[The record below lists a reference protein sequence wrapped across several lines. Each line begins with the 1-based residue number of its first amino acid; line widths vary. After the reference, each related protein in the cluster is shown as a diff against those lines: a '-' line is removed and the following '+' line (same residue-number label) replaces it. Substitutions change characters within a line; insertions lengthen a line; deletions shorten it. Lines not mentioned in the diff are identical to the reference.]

1 MNDFAHKNSETRVKH
16 QRKFRILFVSALVL
30 CAICLCI
37 FAGCASDESEESST
51 TDQTENTKSSERTE
65 ATMPNTADITTF
77 NDFGI
82 ALFKQID
89 DSTSNTCISPL
100 SVEYALG
107 MTANGAEGQTRV
119 QMEEVLG
126 ASVDGINDMLSDLRT
141 TTQEQT
147 DESASTQTEPDDE
160 ETITEPLHIANSLW
174 IKDSFDVKDSF
185 LQTNTKYYDAGI
197 FQTPFDSSTV
207 NDINQWVNDN
217 TDGMINRIVDE
228 LSPNGVMYLINALAF
243 EATWVNPYD
252 PSDVYT
258 GTFTTEDNKE
268 QEVDFMAS
276 IEDTYL
282 EGAGATGFIKPYM
295 QGSYAFAALLPDEG
309 TGVDELIENL
319 DSQTLEDLLNNTQQ
333 TRIDAKMPKF
343 ESDFETDLDDTLE
356 NMGMTDAFAENTA
369 DFTGIADTT
378 EPLFIGSVAHKTYI
392 NVDEAGTKAGAAT
405 SVGIVVTGMPPEPGK
420 TVYLDRPF
428 VYLIIDQAT
437 DAVIFIGT
445 VRDIG

>member
-1 MNDFAHKNSETRVKH
+1 MNDFAHENSDTQVKPH
-16 QRKFRILFVSALVL
+16 KKFRILFVSTLALCV
-30 CAICLCI
+30 ICL
-37 FAGCASDESEESST
+37 FALAGCTGDESGGSSAN
-51 TDQTENTKSSERTE
+51 DQTSGAGSDERTE
-65 ATMPNTADITTF
+65 VTMPNTADITTL
-77 NDFGI
+77 NNFGVE
-82 ALFKQID
+82 LFRQTD
-89 DSTSNTCISPL
+89 DGTSNTCVSPL

-107 MTANGAEGQTRV
+107 MTANGAEGQTRT

-126 ASVDGINDMLSDLRT
+126 ASVEGINDMLSDLRT
-141 TTQEQT
+141 ATQEQT
-147 DESASTQTEPDDE
+147 DKNTSTQTDSNDG

-174 IKDSFDVKDSF
+174 IKNSFDVKDSF
-185 LQTNTKYYDAGI
+185 LETNTKYYDAGI

-217 TDGMINRIVDE
+217 TDNMIDKIVDK
-228 LSPNGVMYLINALAF
+228 LSPNDVMYLVNALAF
-243 EATWVNPYD
+243 EATWVDPYD
-252 PSDVYT
+252 PLDVYT
-258 GTFTTEDNKE
+258 DTFTTEDGKG
-268 QEVDFMAS
+268 QEADFMLS

-282 EGAGATGFIKPYM
+282 EGAGATGFIKPYT

-309 TGVDELIENL
+309 TSIDELIENL
-319 DSQTLEDLLNNTQQ
+319 DGQTLEDLLNNTQQ

-343 ESDFETDLDDTLE
+343 ESDFETNLDDTLE
-356 NMGMTDAFAENTA
+356 SMGMTDAFAKDTA

-405 SVGIVVTGMPPEPGK
+405 SVGIETLGLPPEPEK

-428 VYLIIDQAT
+428 VYLIIDQNT

-445 VRDIG
+445 VRDLG